1 MHWLPILTVAINV
14 ATTILIVKYVFM
26 IRTYLE
32 EIDKAKTYME
42 SYRKELFGELDVLN
56 LKLNNLQN
64 KVLEVKNE
72 VDFVNYEMKN
82 KKGE

>member
-1 MHWLPILTVAINV
+1 
-14 ATTILIVKYVFM
+14 M